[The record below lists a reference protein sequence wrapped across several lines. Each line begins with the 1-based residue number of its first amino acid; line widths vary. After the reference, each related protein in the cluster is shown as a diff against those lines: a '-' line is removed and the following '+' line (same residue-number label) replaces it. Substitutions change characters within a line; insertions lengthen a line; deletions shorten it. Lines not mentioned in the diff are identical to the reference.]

1 MTIVKGREMGRII
14 MKIQLANHEDEIR
27 ALAGDIAGT
36 EIRRTEIE
44 GWIDTGAT
52 RLVLPKAV
60 VDRLGLRVSGRT
72 KARPA
77 DKSTVERDVVK
88 DVSLTLLGREG
99 VFNAIVEPNR
109 DDALIG
115 AIVLEDLD
123 MLADPVTG
131 TCHPR
136 DPNHIISELD

>member
-1 MTIVKGREMGRII
+1 MGRII
-14 MKIQLANHEDEIR
+14 MKIELANHEDQIR
-27 ALAGDIAGT
+27 ALAGDIPASA
-36 EIRRTEIE
+36 IRRAEVD
-44 GWIDTGAT
+44 GWVDTGAT
-52 RLVLPKAV
+52 RLVLPKEI
-60 VDRLGLRVSGRT
+60 VDQLGLRISGKT
-72 KARPA
+72 KARLA
-77 DKSTVERDVVK
+77 DKSTIERDVVK